1 MMHTADLEFENRLI
15 QVYGQWVSVSIM
27 SALPRTSLKVT
38 AWSLWLMNT
47 WHYRVSAL
55 IDDPQGAPPS
65 GFSSFWHHTN
75 ILGYM

>member
-55 IDDPQGAPPS
+55 IDDPQACS
-65 GFSSFWHHTN
+65 VLYDCFTTKLFTFFFW
-75 ILGYM
+75 G